1 MNILIVDNN
10 HLSRQQTVS
19 QIQCSGHTTL
29 EARSAEHALTSLSR
43 HPVDMLVLDSNLP
56 GVCALDLIR
65 TVRAQFRNWFPIL
78 LLSAL
83 DHHDYLAE
91 GIHAGAD
98 DYLLKP
104 LSEPLL
110 NAKLSALGRI
120 NQMKKELDNANR
132 QLRQQSTQDSLTG
145 LHNRR
150 WLDHALQK
158 EWSRQ
163 RREQSE
169 LAVLMIDI
177 DYFKAYNDSYGHQQG
192 DHCLR
197 EVSALLSQCLKRS
210 HDQLARYGG
219 EEFIAILP
227 GTSLKGA
234 QILAQQMLSA
244 IRTADIPHRRSDI
257 RAYVTVSIGVSSTHM
272 AADHGGELI
281 EQADQALYQAK
292 HTGRDQQ
299 ACYGEIATL
308 INSASSRPAAVG

>member
-1 MNILIVDNN
+1 MNILIVDN
-10 HLSRQQTVS
+10 HHASRQQTVS
-19 QIQCSGHTTL
+19 QIQQAGHTTL

-43 HPVDMLVLDSNLP
+43 HPIDMLVLDSNLP

-78 LLSAL
+78 LLSEL

-120 NQMKKELDNANR
+120 SQMKKELDNANR
-132 QLRQQSTQDSLTG
+132 QLRQQSTQDALTG

-150 WLDHALQK
+150 WLDQSLHK
-158 EWSRQ
+158 EWNRQ

-192 DHCLR
+192 DQCLR
-197 EVSALLSQCLKRS
+197 EIAALLSSCLKRS

-227 GTSLKGA
+227 GTSAAGA
-234 QILAQQMLSA
+234 RILAEQMLSA
-244 IRTADIPHRRSDI
+244 IRTAELPHCCSEIRSYI
-257 RAYVTVSIGVSSTHM
+257 TVSIGISTTGM
-272 AADHGGELI
+272 AAPHCEALI

-292 HTGRDQQ
+292 HTGRDQH
-299 ACYGEIATL
+299 ACYGEIVTL
-308 INSASSRPAAVG
+308 INSASSRPVAVG